1 MLCAASTVSVSAC
14 LNRAEHRNV
23 KLYAMLSSHLGILG
37 TMSDSCS
44 SEQELQLS
52 QPNQPSHSF

>member
-1 MLCAASTVSVSAC
+1 MCCFHRVSMRAC
-14 LNRAEHRNV
+14 CNRAEHRNV
-23 KLYAMLSSHLGILG
+23 KLYAMLTSHLGILG
-37 TMSDSCS
+37 IMSASCS